1 MKILSVRFLNLNS
14 LKGEHQ
20 IRFDQSPFTE
30 SGLFAITGPTGAGK
44 TTILDAITI
53 ALYGRVHRHDR
64 DVSESMTRHTA
75 ESFSEVEFELKGKSY
90 RAKWSQRRGYG
101 KVDGAL
107 QTQRMELVDLESS
120 AIIVNHPLTEVQ
132 QRIVSLCGLDY
143 NQFLRSVM
151 LSQGD
156 FTQFLKSKENER
168 SELLEKITDT
178 AVYSE
183 ISRYVYERAK
193 QERDKLERLKEQLN
207 NANILPDEEV
217 GQLNALLQDLSVQE
231 RSVRDEATN
240 TRNKISWLS
249 ALDKLELDE
258 KRQVLVHQEQQE
270 RFLSHQE
277 DFRKLARHQ
286 QAMTYRSEL
295 HDIRHHELRIAELSL
310 RIREQEEALPEVQ
323 EKSRQADLKLE
334 EGKKIVDSKERNL
347 QREEPLFEKVIE
359 KDLQLENFRKELDRA
374 KGWAETALKDVD
386 QTIAERDTSVKNL
399 GLLEAEIEALN
410 QIIAGQPKETELS
423 AAILRVEQYQ
433 QELNR
438 ANTLLTENKTEEN
451 TIRAQQLDQVNL
463 LRTIDGEMSKA
474 NAGLLLKKKELFA
487 LRDRLQREFEGKSL
501 ESLEEDADKL
511 PGLIS
516 VCQEQLR
523 LANDYAQTRAGLD
536 HLKQEQSQNQEAIS
550 EGEAALARL
559 TLEKQEAERIL
570 EDYRKLVDIQ
580 IRIQKY
586 DADRGQLQED
596 QECPLCG
603 SKEHPY
609 VDRHYHSTLSDAEK
623 KRNAHEVY
631 VQKLSREVQGEAIKL
646 SAWKEKLV
654 GQIRQSAELEEKLS
668 LVQASFTLNNERL
681 PAPLAIEKAAVI
693 DAIIKKKQSELSGLQ
708 AQVQA
713 LRVLQKDINGL
724 ELNLADLKNRIE
736 QSNTR
741 RESLLTQ
748 QKSAAENLEKVRLE
762 LSKLDIEIT
771 ALQGKIKEVL
781 RALQITEV
789 PEDII
794 ADLNARLTQCRQSSE
809 KLSSATLRK
818 QQLDA
823 EIQGLGKVLVDKQ
836 TFLQQREKEWKQ
848 AELRLQEELSERRD
862 LFGEKDPVHE
872 RDQLRIQ
879 LKQLRE
885 GQERQQKL
893 RNELANQLSALEAS
907 LKKDRQDLDK
917 LSDDFSRL
925 TVELTRRLQDQ
936 GIADI
941 AELRSY
947 ILDEAVAAGIS
958 SLDAEIKTAIANA
971 EHLLKNLR
979 ADLLRERAR
988 ALTQSNSE
996 ELQEQLTVLDTAMAD
1011 LNQQIGG
1018 IRTRLQSD
1026 YETKIRFKA
1035 VADQTI
1041 IQQQELE
1048 RWQKISTLI
1057 GSDNGK
1063 KFSNFAQ
1070 GLTLARLT
1078 ELANLHLQKLT
1089 DRYRILKSPSKD
1101 LEIQIIDGY
1110 QADVVRPMTT
1120 LSGGESFL
1128 VSLALA
1134 LGLSDL
1140 ASRKTQINSL
1150 FIDEGFG
1157 TLDSDTLDVA
1167 ISALENL
1174 QANGK
1179 TIGIISHVE
1188 ALKERI
1194 GTQIQVSKQP
1204 GGVSR
1209 IRVMSYG
1216 EEII

>member
-75 ESFSEVEFELKGKSY
+75 ESFSEVEFEIKGKSY

-107 QTQRMELVDLESS
+107 QTQRMELVDLETS
-120 AIIVNHPLTEVQ
+120 AIIVNHPLSEVQ
-132 QRIVSLCGLDY
+132 QQVVALCGLDY

-183 ISRYVYERAK
+183 ISRYVFDRAR
-193 QERDKLERLKEQLN
+193 QEKEKLERLREKLN
-207 NANILPDEEV
+207 NADILSDEEV
-217 GQLNALLQDLSVQE
+217 SQLNISLQDLSVKE
-231 RSVRDEATN
+231 RAIRDQASD

-249 ALDKLELDE
+249 ALYKLELDE
-258 KRQVLVHQEQQE
+258 KKQVDLLQEQQE
-270 RFLSHQE
+270 RSLLHQE
-277 DFRKLARHQ
+277 SFQKLALHQ
-286 QAMTYRSEL
+286 KAITYRPELQDIKNHQIRSE
-295 HDIRHHELRIAELSL
+295 ELVRRIQ
-310 RIREQEEALPEVQ
+310 EQEEVLPEIQ
-323 EKSRQADLKLE
+323 EKSRQAEQAFEESKKQLE
-334 EGKKIVDSKERNL
+334 LAEGEMKK
-347 QREEPLFEKVIE
+347 QEPLFEKVIQ
-359 KDLQLENFRKELDRA
+359 KDVQLDGLRKELGRA
-374 KGWAETALKDVD
+374 ESWTKTALKDVD
-386 QTIAERDTSVKNL
+386 DTISSRDASAKNL
-399 GLLEAEIEALN
+399 ELLELKINDLT
-410 QIIAGQPKETELS
+410 QLIAGQPKENELQ
-423 AAILRVEQYQ
+423 AAIVHIDQYQ
-433 QELNR
+433 QEFNR
-438 ANTLLTENKTEEN
+438 VNVALVDKKAEEENILDLQRELVKSLLSIDEEINKTN
-451 TIRAQQLDQVNL
+451 T
-463 LRTIDGEMSKA
+463 
-474 NAGLLLKKKELFA
+474 GLLLKRQELEA
-487 LRDRLQREFEGKSL
+487 LRERLEREFDGKSL
-501 ESLEEDADKL
+501 ESLEEAADKL

-516 VCQEQLR
+516 VCQDQFR
-523 LANDYAQTRAGLD
+523 LANDCVQIRASMD
-536 HLKQEQSQNQEAIS
+536 VLKHEQNQNQEAVVA
-550 EGEAALARL
+550 GEAELARQ
-559 TLEKQEAERIL
+559 TLKKQEAERIL

-603 SKEHPY
+603 SKDHPY
-609 VDRHYHSTLSDAEK
+609 VEKRYRSTLSEAEER
-623 KRNAHEVY
+623 RNAHEAFVH
-631 VQKLSREVQGEAIKL
+631 KLSKEVQDEAIKL
-646 SAWKEKLV
+646 SARKEKLA
-654 GQIRQSAELEEKLS
+654 GQLKQLAELEERYS
-668 LVQASFTLNNERL
+668 LVQGSFALNNEKL
-681 PAPLAIEKAAVI
+681 PAPLAIEKPVII
-693 DAIIKKKQSELSGLQ
+693 DAIIKKKQNELSGLQ
-708 AQVQA
+708 SHIQA
-713 LRVLQKDINGL
+713 LRVLQKDINVW
-724 ELNLADLKNRIE
+724 ELNLADLKSAVE
-736 QSNTR
+736 QAKIR
-741 RESLLTQ
+741 KESLLTQ
-748 QKSAAENLEKVRLE
+748 QTSAAGNLEKVYLE
-762 LSKLDIEIT
+762 IGKLDLETASLQSKIQAVLNALHIIE
-771 ALQGKIKEVL
+771 A
-781 RALQITEV
+781 
-789 PEDII
+789 PEDIL
-794 ADLNARLTQCRQSSE
+794 ADLNARLTLCRQSHE
-809 KLSSATLRK
+809 DLYSAALRK

-823 EIQGLGKVLVDKQ
+823 EIHSLEKALGEKQ
-836 TFLQQREKEWKQ
+836 ELLQQREKEWRQ
-848 AELRLQEELSERRD
+848 AELRLQEELSERRE
-862 LFGEKDPVHE
+862 LFGDKDPGHE
-872 RDQLRIQ
+872 REQLRSR

-885 GQERQQKL
+885 GQERQQEL
-893 RNELANQLSALEAS
+893 RNQLANHLSALEAS
-907 LKKDRQDLDK
+907 LKKDREDLDK
-917 LSDDFSRL
+917 LGRVLTALTAQLTERL
-925 TVELTRRLQDQ
+925 LEQ

-947 ILDEAVAAGIS
+947 ILEDAVAAEIS
-958 SLDAEIKTAIANA
+958 SLDAAIKTSIANA
-971 EHLLKNLR
+971 EHVLKRLR
-979 ADLLRERAR
+979 ADLLLERSK
-988 ALTQSNSE
+988 ALTQASPE
-996 ELQEQLTVLDTAMAD
+996 ELQDQLRVLDTSMAD

-1018 IRTRLQSD
+1018 IRTKLQSD
-1026 YETKIRFKA
+1026 YETKILFKEI
-1035 VADQTI
+1035 ADQII

-1048 RWQKISTLI
+1048 RWQKISSLI

-1157 TLDSDTLDVA
+1157 TLDSDTLDIA

-1209 IRVMSYG
+1209 IKVTSYG
-1216 EEII
+1216 EVVG